1 MPIAFF
7 ELQETVED
15 EKYSPS
21 ISLANHEN
29 ICQLVLIQWP
39 VFTGRQL
46 KWKVLSLIAFE
57 RKKKKDQV
65 KRIGNITQS
74 LFAAK
79 LNPYYQRKWLLL
91 PAKIYELILFLVNL
105 LFSLILHGKYSGYSR
120 FFFPRNSGTMELQ
133 KHVESWYLQNNGG
146 KWQNNGKLTKTNP
159 TLFHSLWFSKP
170 QHKQL
175 LTSAKINIES

>member
-1 MPIAFF
+1 MG
-7 ELQETVED
+7 TSGNSGGW
-15 EKYSPS
+15 K
-21 ISLANHEN
+21 
-29 ICQLVLIQWP
+29 
-39 VFTGRQL
+39 VFTKYLFG
-46 KWKVLSLIAFE
+46 KSWKYLSAGADTMTSLHWQTIKMKGSQPNCFWAQE
-57 RKKKKDQV
+57 EDQV

-146 KWQNNGKLTKTNP
+146 KWQNNGKLTKVNP